1 MRSLNSSRVQ
11 SVHTVLAPRTT
22 ICASIVLQLIICQ
35 LLTCQ
40 QAMAQEWAKTSLEK
54 SPRHLEFI
62 DITSGK
68 RKLKCFVAYPEVKG
82 KATAV
87 LVIHEIFG
95 LTDWVRSVA
104 DQLAARGYIAIAPDL
119 LSGVAPGGGGTAE
132 LGGDDKARR
141 EIAKLTPTGITAD
154 LDAAAKYVSAL
165 PACNGKLVVSGFC
178 WGGKQT
184 FDYANKNKNL
194 KAAYPFYGTGPS
206 KKDEVVNIRCP
217 VYGFY
222 AERDS
227 RVGATLPDTIKV
239 MKEAKKTFEPV
250 TYAGSS
256 HGFMRAG
263 ESPNS
268 SPENAKAKNDAWK
281 RWEGLLKKI

>member
-1 MRSLNSSRVQ
+1 MRLFKPAKAVLCSSL
-11 SVHTVLAPRTT
+11 SVGM
-22 ICASIVLQLIICQ
+22 
-35 LLTCQ
+35 LLS
-40 QAMAQEWAKTSLEK
+40 QAFSCPATFAQDWAKANIEK
-54 SPRHLEFI
+54 SPRHLEFV

-82 KATAV
+82 KAPAV

-132 LGGDDKARR
+132 LGGDDNARR
-141 EIAKLTPTGITAD
+141 EIGKLTPEGIGAD
-154 LDAAAKYVSAL
+154 LDAAAKYVTTL
-165 PACNGKLVVSGFC
+165 PACNGKLAVSGFC

-194 KAAYPFYGTGPS
+194 KAAFSFYGTCPNT
-206 KKDEVVNIRCP
+206 KEQVANISCP

-227 RVGATLPDTIKV
+227 RVGATIPDGIKV

-250 TYAGSS
+250 TYPASS
-256 HGFMRAG
+256 HGFMRVGDYPKADAG
-263 ESPNS
+263 NKS
-268 SPENAKAKNDAWK
+268 ARDAAWK
-281 RWEGLLKKI
+281 RWESLLKKL